1 VARVIVLVAA
11 GILTATL
18 ARQVIDGVL
27 AGEGDPDDVVAT
39 RGLQAVSDT
48 DELGAAVD
56 AAIDGQPAVAAKV
69 RAGKVAAAGALVGA
83 VMKATNGQA
92 NAAVVR
98 QLILERLDGG
108 G

>member
-1 VARVIVLVAA
+1 
-11 GILTATL
+11 
-18 ARQVIDGVL
+18 
-27 AGEGDPDDVVAT
+27 
-39 RGLQAVSDT
+39 
-48 DELGAAVD
+48 VD